1 MQLNPS
7 TYHFKDVP
15 AESPR
20 SLGLIAQ
27 EVEPLFP
34 ELVSEKDGLLAM
46 NYAGLS
52 VVAVKAIQEMYAA
65 FQAKFEEQ
73 QAEIEQL
80 RQLLQ
85 KN

>member
-1 MQLNPS
+1 
-7 TYHFKDVP
+7 
-15 AESPR
+15 
-20 SLGLIAQ
+20 
-27 EVEPLFP
+27 
-34 ELVSEKDGLLAM
+34 M